1 MTADNS
7 TRYGKWMFVF
17 AWLAA
22 LFLLSIWFDDLLGEQ
37 ENPNQSPQS
46 ISSNNQIMVILQQ
59 NRHGH
64 YVASGQINGQP
75 VTFLLDTGAT
85 QVSIPAHLQQQL
97 GLQAGY
103 PGQVSTANGM
113 IQVYSTRIDTLQL
126 GDITLHDVSA
136 HLNPA
141 IGGEQILLGMS
152 ALKKLDFK
160 QQNGSLIL
168 SQNQR

>member
-1 MTADNS
+1 
-7 TRYGKWMFVF
+7 MFAL

-22 LFLLSIWFDDLLGEQ
+22 LLLLSIWFDDLLSEQ
-37 ENPNQSPQS
+37 ENPNQTPQS
-46 ISSNNQIMVILQQ
+46 IRSNDQVMVILQQ
-59 NRHGH
+59 NRQGH
-64 YVASGQINGQP
+64 YVASGKINGQS

-85 QVSIPAHLQQQL
+85 QVSIPAHLKHTL
-97 GLQAGY
+97 DLQAGY
-103 PGQVSTANGM
+103 PGQVSTANGV
-113 IQVYSTRIDTLQL
+113 IQVFSTNINTLQL
-126 GDITLHDVSA
+126 GDITLHNVSA

-141 IGGEQILLGMS
+141 IGGDQILLGMS